1 MGSRGREIMLYYQIL
16 HKKIADMENYNMT
29 ALVIE
34 YVKHRGLSCGLYI
47 KITKNIIKNY
57 LVEFLYT

>member
-34 YVKHRGLSCGLYI
+34 YVKHGGSS
-47 KITKNIIKNY
+47 
-57 LVEFLYT
+57 